1 VRKKKKREITITN
14 KPERRERERRIVIL
28 LFHLLCVSDG
38 KEAAQVFLLRR
49 DGWHYI

>member
-14 KPERRERERRIVIL
+14 KPERRERRIVIL